1 MGDRTVL
8 DLYRHDVEAPR
19 DEHYAHWTPE
29 GKRTLST
36 AEFFHR
42 TCALA
47 ESLNELGVG
56 AGDRVIL
63 LSDNRPEWH
72 MVDLAVLDLGAVDVP
87 VYQTLT
93 ADQIAY
99 QVNDSGATMAVVD
112 TPEQMAKFL
121 EIGDRCPELRHLVQ
135 IEGEREGGVL
145 AFDELASGRNQGA
158 ETRFW
163 DRAGAID
170 EQALASIIYTSGT
183 TGDPKGVMLSHHNLV
198 QNAIFTNRRSP
209 ADRTDLALEFLPLCH
224 TAERLAS
231 YCYMQRATSKAY
243 CSVEHVGEVIA
254 TVGPTIFF
262 AVPRVYE
269 KVCQKIFERVESSS
283 PLKKKLF
290 RWALGVGGE
299 FNDRRI
305 AGEDIRGGLAI
316 THAIADRLILSK
328 VRGGFGGRV
337 RFCITGAAETPGYVA
352 DFFHAVGIPMAE
364 AYGLTETSPVMV
376 VGSIEVGEI
385 RRGWM
390 GRPLDNLD
398 VRLAADGELLVKGP
412 SVMMGYWNK
421 PEETAEAFDENGFF
435 CTGDI
440 GEIDPDGYVR
450 IIDRKKDLIVT
461 SGGKNVAPQ
470 PIESLLKQSPLVD
483 LAVLIGDRRHFI
495 SVLISPDFEELTR
508 RTRESGLSFDTRGDL
523 LRDSTALGL
532 FQEVVESINNGLA
545 RYEQIREFRLLPVT
559 LSIESG
565 HLTPTLKVKRR
576 VVVEEFKELIDGI
589 YAPK

>member
-1 MGDRTVL
+1 VGDRTVL

-19 DEHYAHWTPE
+19 DEHYAHWTPG

-36 AEFFHR
+36 VEFFHR

-47 ESLNELGVG
+47 DSLNELGIV

-72 MVDLAVLDLGAVDVP
+72 MVDLAVLDLGGVDVP

-99 QVNDSGATMAVVD
+99 QVNDAGATMAVVE
-112 TPEQMAKFL
+112 TPQQMAKFL
-121 EIGDRCPELRHLVQ
+121 EIADRCPELRRLVQ
-135 IEGEREGGVL
+135 IEGDQVGGVL
-145 AFDELASGRNQGA
+145 AFDELTSGRIQGA

-170 EQALASIIYTSGT
+170 ERALASIIYTSGT
-183 TGDPKGVMLSHHNLV
+183 TGEPKGVMLSHHNLV
-198 QNAIFTNRRSP
+198 QNVIFTNRRLP

-231 YCYMQRATSKAY
+231 YCYMQHAISKAY
-243 CSVEHVGEVIA
+243 CSVEHVSEVIA
-254 TVGPTIFF
+254 AIRPTVFF

-269 KVCQKIFERVESSS
+269 KVCQKIFENVEASP

-305 AGEDIRGGLAI
+305 AGEEIRGGLAI
-316 THAIADRLILSK
+316 THALADRLVLSK
-328 VRGGFGGRV
+328 IRGGVGGRV
-337 RFCITGAAETPGYVA
+337 RFCITGAAATPGYVA
-352 DFFHAVGIPMAE
+352 DFFHAVGIPMVE

-376 VGSIEVGEI
+376 IGSIEVGDI
-385 RRGWM
+385 RRGWI
-390 GRPLDNLD
+390 GRPLENLD

-421 PEETAEAFDENGFF
+421 PEETAEAFDENGYLR
-435 CTGDI
+435 TGDI
-440 GEIDPDGYVR
+440 GEIDPDGFVR
-450 IIDRKKDLIVT
+450 VIDRKKDLIVT
-461 SGGKNVAPQ
+461 SGAKNVAPQ
-470 PIESLLKQSPLVD
+470 PIESRLKQSPFVD
-483 LAVLIGDRRHFI
+483 IAVLIGDGRHFI
-495 SVLISPDFEELTR
+495 SVLISPDFEELEKWAR
-508 RTRESGLSFDTRGDL
+508 ASGLSFDARDDL
-523 LRDSTALGL
+523 LTNASVLGL
-532 FQEVVESINNGLA
+532 YQEVVDGINSGLA
-545 RYEQIREFRLLPVT
+545 RYEQIREIRLLPVT

-576 VVVEEFKELIDGI
+576 VVVKEFAELIDDI
-589 YAPK
+589 YTR